1 MPHSVAAYRTRT
13 PSASGLPAGKAA
25 DTMVLKKLF
34 GKSSKKAYG
43 PEKRDFVRLVYPPDK
58 RPILTVG
65 DNSFEVLNI
74 CETGIKFLNLLEKPF
89 PKQVFGKITFQ
100 NGGSIKING
109 KIRWEG
115 GRELGMFVTRIPAFV
130 IKQEIRTF
138 IRREANADT
147 VVTSGA
153 SIEAAKQEID
163 LDEDDD

>member
-1 MPHSVAAYRTRT
+1 
-13 PSASGLPAGKAA
+13 
-25 DTMVLKKLF
+25 MVLKNLF
-34 GKSSKKAYG
+34 GQNAKEAYG

-74 CETGIKFLNLLEKPF
+74 CETGIKFLNHIEKPLG
-89 PKQVFGKITFQ
+89 KQVFGQIRFQ

-115 GRELGMFVTRIPAFV
+115 GREIGMFVTRIPTFV

-138 IRREANADT
+138 IRREADEET
-147 VVTSGA
+147 LVTGA
-153 SIEAAKQEID
+153 SLEAAKHEIE
-163 LDEDDD
+163 LEDNS

>member
-1 MPHSVAAYRTRT
+1 
-13 PSASGLPAGKAA
+13 
-25 DTMVLKKLF
+25 MVLRKLF
-34 GKSSKKAYG
+34 GKNSKKAYG

-58 RPILTVG
+58 RPVLTVG

-74 CETGIKFLNLLEKPF
+74 CETGIKFLNHMEKPF
-89 PKQVFGKITFQ
+89 PKQVFGKIAFR

-115 GRELGMFVTRIPAFV
+115 GLEIGMFVTRIPAFV

-147 VVTSGA
+147 VVTEGA
-153 SIEAAKQEID
+153 SLEAARQAVD
-163 LDEDDD
+163 LDDDE